1 MGKWVML
8 NTRIYEREG
17 ELIKRLKNNYIPFK
31 CDTIL

>member
-17 ELIKRLKNNYIPFK
+17 GIDKKAKKKLYSF
-31 CDTIL
+31 

>member
-17 ELIKRLKNNYIPFK
+17 ELIKRLKRNYIPFK
-31 CDTIL
+31 YDIIL